1 MSRFVVDASAV
12 LAMLLGESGAAKVKD
27 VLSDAALT
35 TVNLS
40 EIAGHYARSGVAEE
54 DIRRVLDPLPVE
66 RVMLDEELAY
76 GAAML
81 LPATRAAGL
90 SLGDRAC
97 LALARRLTAPALTAD
112 RNWIAVGRSI
122 GVRVELIR

>member
-1 MSRFVVDASAV
+1 MSSFVLDASAV
-12 LAMLLGESGAAKVKD
+12 LAMLLGEPGTAKVKD

-40 EIAGHYARSGVAEE
+40 EIAGHYARSGVAED

-66 RVMLDEELAY
+66 RVIFDEELAF
-76 GAAML
+76 GAATL
-81 LPATRAAGL
+81 VPATREAGL

-97 LALARRLTAPALTAD
+97 LALARRLAVPAITAD
-112 RNWIAVGRSI
+112 RIWLGVARSI